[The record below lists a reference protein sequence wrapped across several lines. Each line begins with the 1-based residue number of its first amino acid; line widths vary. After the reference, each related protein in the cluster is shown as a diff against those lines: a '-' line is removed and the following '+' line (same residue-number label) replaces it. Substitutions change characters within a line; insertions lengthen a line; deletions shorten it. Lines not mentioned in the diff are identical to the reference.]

1 LGHSVLLFNT
11 RFGILDSRITS
22 SKIVVELNM
31 PHGRS
36 QESRELRRHLL
47 SHNGPSVAEWM
58 TKSEYDDPVGLIET
72 TDDIGKQ
79 RPKSANNRSNCMPYP
94 VLSSPKGQYPVLS
107 QAETAK
113 RQANWRR
120 KPVRRLSTSAL
131 FRDTQ

>member
-1 LGHSVLLFNT
+1 
-11 RFGILDSRITS
+11 
-22 SKIVVELNM
+22 M
-31 PHGRS
+31 
-36 QESRELRRHLL
+36 RRHLL

-72 TDDIGKQ
+72 TGDIGKQ

>member
-1 LGHSVLLFNT
+1 
-11 RFGILDSRITS
+11 
-22 SKIVVELNM
+22 M

-79 RPKSANNRSNCMPYP
+79 RPEI
-94 VLSSPKGQYPVLS
+94 S
-107 QAETAK
+107 QQSFK
-113 RQANWRR
+113 
-120 KPVRRLSTSAL
+120 LHAL
-131 FRDTQ
+131 PRFKFAQGAVSCAVSG